1 MDRPPTYADTI
12 RLGAARSPDAVA
24 LICGDLSR
32 TWSALWERSCR
43 VAQGLLA
50 SSDRSGGRRI
60 AFIGRNCIE
69 FFEILYGASLA
80 GAAPV
85 GINWR
90 LTPEEVMTVLNDA
103 EPAFLFIDEEF
114 VPLLGKIEAELLSV
128 PQVIVIGVDG
138 AEPTNA
144 GEYLTIESWLAA
156 QESHDPQ
163 PETRP
168 DDIAVLTYTSGTTG
182 LPKAAMHSVAAIA
195 ASFALAEALE
205 ISGDTVALIATPI
218 FHATAAGAVAM
229 VLSAGG
235 HCVIARDSAPIT
247 LAQLIARHEITM
259 TILVPTI
266 VKAIL
271 ESPDV
276 HALDLSSLRTL
287 VYTASP
293 ISPTLL
299 RNAIERLPAVRFV
312 QVYGSTECLGATV
325 LRPEEHQT
333 HATTAGRPMPGV
345 TLRIVD
351 VLTGEPVDDGLPGE
365 VWVRSPTIMSGY
377 WHQPDETKHAITPDG
392 FVRTGDIGLL
402 RNGFLTLIDRAKD
415 MIVSGGENIFPVEV
429 ENVLNSHPAVSEAA
443 VIGVPSERWGE
454 TVLAFVV
461 AAPDERVDE
470 AALIA
475 YTRGRLASYKCPTSV
490 RIVAA
495 LPRNASGK
503 VLKTVLREPFWHGH
517 ARRIG

>member
-1 MDRPPTYADTI
+1 MDHPPSYADTI
-12 RLGAARSPDAVA
+12 RLGAARSPGAVA
-24 LICGDLSR
+24 LICGDVSR

-43 VAQGLLA
+43 VAQGLLLT
-50 SSDRSGGRRI
+50 DRSVGRRI
-60 AFIGRNCIE
+60 AFVGRNCIE

-80 GAAPV
+80 GAVPV

-90 LTPEEVMTVLNDA
+90 LMPDEVLTVLNDA

-114 VPLLGKIEAELLSV
+114 VPLLGKIEAGLVSL
-128 PQVIVIGVDG
+128 PQVIVLGTDG
-138 AEPTNA
+138 AEPANA
-144 GEYLTIESWLAA
+144 GEYLTFESWLAA
-156 QESHDPQ
+156 QDNRDPGIAA
-163 PETRP
+163 RP

-182 LPKAAMHSVAAIA
+182 LPKAAMHSVAAVA
-195 ASFALAEALE
+195 ASFALSDELE
-205 ISGDTVALIATPI
+205 ISAETVALIATPI
-218 FHATAAGAVAM
+218 FHATSAGAVAQ

-235 HCVIARDSAPIT
+235 HCVIARDSAPVN
-247 LAQLIARHEITM
+247 LAQLVARHKITI

-266 VKAIL
+266 VKTIL
-271 ESPDV
+271 ESPEVD
-276 HALDLSSLRTL
+276 ALDLSSLRTL

-299 RNAIERLPAVRFV
+299 RAAIERLPTVRFV

-333 HATTAGRPMPGV
+333 HAATAGRPMAGV

-351 VLTGEPVDDGLPGE
+351 VLTGAPLDDGLPGE
-365 VWVRSPTIMSGY
+365 VWVHSPTIMSGY
-377 WHQPDETKHAITPDG
+377 WNQPDETKHTITPDG

-402 RNGFLTLIDRAKD
+402 HNGFLTLIDRAKD
-415 MIVSGGENIFPVEV
+415 MIVSGGENVFPVEV
-429 ENVLNSHPAVSEAA
+429 ENVLTSHPAVSESA
-443 VIGVPSERWGE
+443 VIGVPSEKWGE

-461 AAPDERVDE
+461 PAPGERFDE

-475 YTRGRLASYKCPTSV
+475 YARGRLASYKCPTAV
-490 RIVAA
+490 RTVAA

-503 VLKTVLREPFWHGH
+503 VLKTVLREPFWQGH